1 MFVHGDTV
9 PHSHTVRGKGKCS
22 GLCIQC
28 GERFCSTDQ
37 IKSSPLQPPNDVSKF
52 HWKSVQKN
60 EVSKELGVTV
70 CKLSGVYFD
79 L

>member
-28 GERFCSTDQ
+28 KKNVLFYRPNKIFTSE
-37 IKSSPLQPPNDVSKF
+37 LLNDVSKF

-60 EVSKELGVTV
+60 KVSKELSVTV
-70 CKLSGVYFD
+70 CKLSGIYFD